1 MKSICYDVH
10 HAIARRWFLAAL
22 IATTVALYL
31 SVGQATYGLIG
42 YLESYE
48 LFEENSF
55 GYSMTDMLTMGMKG
69 DFGLLTLPALSALP
83 FAAQAL
89 HEIKSGA
96 IRPAV
101 FRTGRNSWIIGKA
114 AGCVI
119 SGMLLQGAAV
129 GLLLSNFRAVV
140 PVCAVAFHD
149 PTAVHGTKKQ
159 KSGHHRR
166 ADAELRRVCA
176 DAGSVYDLAE
186 SALGNAVLRQPA
198 VGMAFATPTRHLL
211 HAQLRLRSAAPVVC
225 FLSDPGRSH
234 GCDDR
239 PVHAQNAHFSI
250 QLHRRV
256 FR

>member
-1 MKSICYDVH
+1 MKCIYYDLRR
-10 HAIARRWFLAAL
+10 AIAGRWFFAAL

-119 SGMLLQGAAV
+119 SGMLLQGAAI
-129 GLLLSNFRAVV
+129 GLLFLILNGLMRGYAGQWF
-140 PVCAVAFHD
+140 PWGDGGDFW
-149 PTAVHGTKKQ
+149 PML
-159 KSGHHRR
+159 
-166 ADAELRRVCA
+166 LRRIICQM
-176 DAGSVYDLAE
+176 E
-186 SALGNAVLRQPA
+186 
-198 VGMAFATPTRHLL
+198 
-211 HAQLRLRSAAPVVC
+211 
-225 FLSDPGRSH
+225 
-234 GCDDR
+234 
-239 PVHAQNAHFSI
+239 
-250 QLHRRV
+250 
-256 FR
+256 

>member
-1 MKSICYDVH
+1 MKSICYNVH

-31 SVGQATYGLIG
+31 SVCQATYGLIG

-101 FRTGRNSWIIGKA
+101 FRTGRKNWIIGKV

-129 GLLLSNFRAVV
+129 GLLFLILNGLMRGYAGQWF
-140 PVCAVAFHD
+140 PWGDGGDFW
-149 PTAVHGTKKQ
+149 PML
-159 KSGHHRR
+159 
-166 ADAELRRVCA
+166 LRRMLCGGIW
-176 DAGSVYDLAE
+176 AGVGCIIALATE
-186 SALGNAVLRQPA
+186 TA
-198 VGMAFATPTRHLL
+198 
-211 HAQLRLRSAAPVVC
+211 SAAYLAPLCLCYALMMIGTRFFPDVAMLNPMQWVNGAAWLLVVLLIITIALQAL
-225 FLSDPGRSH
+225 FLKRGVQRY
-234 GCDDR
+234 
-239 PVHAQNAHFSI
+239 A
-250 QLHRRV
+250 
-256 FR
+256 

>member
-1 MKSICYDVH
+1 MKCILLDLRR
-10 HAIARRWFLAAL
+10 AIAGRWFLAAL
-22 IATTVALYL
+22 IATAVALYL

-42 YLESYE
+42 YLESYD

-55 GYSMTDMLTMGMKG
+55 WYSMTDLLTMGMKG

-129 GLLLSNFRAVV
+129 GLLFLILNGLMRCIAGQWFPWGDHADFWLLLLNRMLCGGIWAGVGCV
-140 PVCAVAFHD
+140 IALATE
-149 PTAVHGTKKQ
+149 TA
-159 KSGHHRR
+159 
-166 ADAELRRVCA
+166 
-176 DAGSVYDLAE
+176 
-186 SALGNAVLRQPA
+186 
-198 VGMAFATPTRHLL
+198 
-211 HAQLRLRSAAPVVC
+211 SAAYLAPLCLCYAMMMIGTRFFPDAMMLNPMQWVNGAAWLLIILLIITIALQAL
-225 FLSDPGRSH
+225 FLKRG
-234 GCDDR
+234 
-239 PVHAQNAHFSI
+239 AQKY
-250 QLHRRV
+250 V
-256 FR
+256 

>member
-1 MKSICYDVH
+1 MKCIYYDLRR
-10 HAIARRWFLAAL
+10 AIAGRWFFAAL

-101 FRTGRNSWIIGKA
+101 FRTGRKNWIIGKA

-129 GLLLSNFRAVV
+129 GLLFLILNGLMRGYAGQWF
-140 PVCAVAFHD
+140 PWGDGGDFW
-149 PTAVHGTKKQ
+149 PML
-159 KSGHHRR
+159 
-166 ADAELRRVCA
+166 LRRMLCGGIW
-176 DAGSVYDLAE
+176 AGVGCVIALATE
-186 SALGNAVLRQPA
+186 TA
-198 VGMAFATPTRHLL
+198 
-211 HAQLRLRSAAPVVC
+211 SAAYLAPLCLCYALMMIGTRFFPDAAMLNPMQWMSGATWFLVLLLVVTIAIQV
-225 FLSDPGRSH
+225 LSLKRGVQRY
-234 GCDDR
+234 
-239 PVHAQNAHFSI
+239 A
-250 QLHRRV
+250 
-256 FR
+256 